1 MKKRKVLKGILIAV
15 LAVVV
20 LLIGADVFYSYVPL
34 YKNDVGPRGLFEELP
49 SENDVDK
56 AKFNGA
62 EYIKSAQNDLLN
74 DYIDFS
80 NENILSHGFLTCREP
95 QSVERIYY
103 KEKYSIGQKRSDDRY
118 GYRAIGDIL
127 ISANVTDLFGWY
139 RFDNPVYVRSD
150 IKKMEFKPENIKSV
164 SFCSGSLGEEDLYDS
179 VKHFER
185 SVEVLSGNISKY
197 ELKVL
202 KTYTDSDFI
211 TDFVETAIHAGMFKE
226 AYNKIK
232 NDVDGNVTAI
242 RLEFKDESFPFS
254 LVLNSETI
262 SPTESVDERGNLYY
276 AEHGADL
283 DKLDV
288 CEKDIEDFG
297 KAAFPK
303 QAQANGVYNL
313 KKSDIEKISGKL
325 YTRAEYDGGYYC
337 ALRLKGQ
344 MRYLFFFFNLND
356 ELVDSIYYCDE
367 KWSQHFDA
375 LALNESTLNDVK
387 AFAPGIAL
395 QNNCAESDSYVPLV
409 DGRMCHVT
417 FDSKTQIV
425 KNIEYF
431 DSCATE
437 NLTRY
442 DKRDLCII
450 QDVTVL

>member
-1 MKKRKVLKGILIAV
+1 M
-15 LAVVV
+15 
-20 LLIGADVFYSYVPL
+20 
-34 YKNDVGPRGLFEELP
+34 FESLP
-49 SENDVDK
+49 SENGVNK

-62 EYIKSAQNDLLN
+62 EYTKSSQDKLVY

-80 NENILSHGFLTCREP
+80 DEYLMSHGFLTCREP

-103 KEKYSIGQKRSDDRY
+103 KEKYSIAQKRSDDRY

-127 ISANVTDLFGWY
+127 ISDYVTDLFGWY
-139 RFDNPVYVRSD
+139 RFNNPVYVRSD
-150 IKKMEFKPENIKSV
+150 IKKMEFKPENVKSV

-179 VKHFER
+179 VKSFET
-185 SVEVLSGNISKY
+185 SVEILSGNIGED
-197 ELKVL
+197 ELEIL
-202 KTYTDSDFI
+202 KTYTDSDFV
-211 TDFVETAIHAGMFKE
+211 TDFVQTAIHAGLFKE

-232 NDVDGNVTAI
+232 DDIDGNITAI

-254 LVLNSETI
+254 LVFSREAI
-262 SPTESVDERGNLYY
+262 SPTVSIDERRNLYY

-288 CEKDIEDFG
+288 CDKDIEDFG

-303 QAQANGVYNL
+303 QAQKNGVYNL
-313 KKSDIEKISGKL
+313 KKSDVEKISGKL
-325 YTRAEYDGGYYC
+325 YTRSEYDGGYYC
-337 ALRLKGQ
+337 VLRLKGQ
-344 MRYLFFFFNLND
+344 NRYLFFFFNQNN

-367 KWSQHFDA
+367 KWGEHFDA

-387 AFAPGIAL
+387 AFAPDIAL
-395 QNNCAESDSYVPLV
+395 QNNGAESDGYVPLV